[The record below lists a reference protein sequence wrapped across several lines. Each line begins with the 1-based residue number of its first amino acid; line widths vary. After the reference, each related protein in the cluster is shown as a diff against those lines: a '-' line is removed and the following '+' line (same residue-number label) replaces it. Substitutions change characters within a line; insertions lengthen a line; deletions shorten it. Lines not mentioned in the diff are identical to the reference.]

1 MKKLEKLSLAL
12 VFLLINIFSVQAQ
25 TLIQKNGLPS
35 VKNMTEI
42 LKSIEY
48 PTELRET
55 GTEGSVILR
64 LWIDE
69 NGEVD
74 KHSVESSSDL
84 RLEEIIIDQ
93 ISNFQISPATNIY
106 GQSISST
113 VKIPFLFELDVN

>member
-69 NGEVD
+69 NGGVD